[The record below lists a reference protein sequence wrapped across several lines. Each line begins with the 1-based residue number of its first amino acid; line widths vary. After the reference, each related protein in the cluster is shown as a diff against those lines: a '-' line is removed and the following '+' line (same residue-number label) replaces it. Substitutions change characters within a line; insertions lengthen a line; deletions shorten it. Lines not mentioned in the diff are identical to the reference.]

1 MNGAIA
7 VYVVY
12 VLLAIALITWMGI
25 LLHRDGQI
33 FLHDVFRSQTDL
45 AAYVSRLLVTGFLVF
60 TVGYA
65 LLLLDIDT
73 NATALS
79 ALRSSVRRF
88 GLLLL
93 SLGAMHSLN
102 MLILLQVRRRA
113 VNRHAATAGRG
124 SEPVRRTRLSD
135 R

>member
-1 MNGAIA
+1 MSGAIA

-12 VLLAIALITWMGI
+12 MILAVALITWMGV

-33 FLHDVFRSQTDL
+33 FLHDVFRSQADL
-45 AAYVSRLLVTGFLVF
+45 ATHVSRLLVTGFLVF

-73 NATALS
+73 NATALT
-79 ALRSSVRRF
+79 ALSTSVRQF

-102 MLILLQVRRRA
+102 MMILLQVRRRA
-113 VNRHAATAGRG
+113 VRRHAATAGRG
-124 SEPVRRTRLSD
+124 SEPVRRTRLPD